1 MYVYVYKYV
10 DIHTSIER
18 NNRVGTFMSGYLQS
32 TFCQWDL
39 PNLLHAKVVL
49 SFLLLVV
56 YSIIWRYHNLH
67 TYSVGEHLVCF
78 QVGLI
83 MNISAMNILET
94 LLGMPFREQKHE
106 FLFCVY
112 LVDKV
117 GMFCCS
123 KSWQFFKVAFIFK
136 SPSAMYELSTCSILS
151 PGVGIIRYLVLFLF
165 LLNVGHSVGYVVVS
179 QSSLNREYSGD

>member
-1 MYVYVYKYV
+1 MYVYVYKHV

-39 PNLLHAKVVL
+39 PNLFHAKVVL

-56 YSIIWRYHNLH
+56 YFIIWRYHNLH

-112 LVDKV
+112 LADKV
-117 GMFCCS
+117 GICFAVVNPDNFS
-123 KSWQFFKVAFIFK
+123 KLHF
-136 SPSAMYELSTCSILS
+136 
-151 PGVGIIRYLVLFLF
+151 YLNLHQPCMSF
-165 LLNVGHSVGYVVVS
+165 LLAPYCHQELVS
-179 QSSLNREYSGD
+179 SDILFCFCFF